1 MQSQKDYNYK
11 KNYINFQKM
20 KGIYNNDSYDF
31 VLKNFDN
38 LKILIK
44 HLEFSVRT
52 LNCLKE
58 LGIKDVGEL
67 IQLSEIYL
75 IRSPNFGKKS
85 LTEVNE
91 MLGRLN
97 LRLNT
102 DIIWPMEEDG
112 HQKTIKEIPDE
123 YLQKFKNLEEKQEH
137 DFLETHFEKLLTPID
152 KIGFSLRT
160 VNCLKDLSI
169 KELGQLVIFSESEL
183 IRTKNFGRKSLFE
196 IKKILSG
203 LNLNLNTPI
212 HWPPTNYD
220 KLKKRI
226 KKITN
231 ILSYFDPISKKL
243 KKIDLDRSELNEN
256 YLFDLIK
263 SFLNEREYLILKNRY
278 WKGLTL
284 EEIGQIEKVT
294 RERIRQIEAKAIRK
308 IKRAYL
314 IFNKFLEI
322 NKNEIFLKYSST
334 ENLVTYKSLSKVK
347 NKYPLN
353 SKDGLISL
361 AYDIILEKQFYKDT
375 DLEKKENFFNKFFHK
390 VDGGWLKYHYDNF
403 EDDAEELIYYLDKKP
418 LPRQC
423 ESARELS
430 NISIENFKDVAKSVD
445 SKTDYYLINNYFCE
459 NKKNFAYL
467 SNSYLVK
474 MHEILFNASPNTFI
488 ENDKIMK
495 LIKKDKFLR
504 ECAWSKTIIR
514 AKDLMRG
521 KGLVDTNHLFF
532 VSGAGIIPLGAEK
545 NDYFEDIELDNNPI
559 EDLDIF
565 KEETYSE
572 KLSKYLAIIES
583 ILEKNKAISLK
594 RLSEIYVKKIEQNI
608 RPQQTLKLLGIL
620 LSSYEKFIQI
630 GPGVWSLKN
639 IPNADKNLANYI
651 LKNKESYP
659 ADMYSLIKFSKENLS
674 KYPGCGTDFE
684 KEICIQGKEI
694 LNKDTYDS
702 FVHVSNP
709 EKWSTSQTIIKKFQ
723 EQKRISN
730 FYLNVKTSGSF
741 NLEDEKKIKSY
752 DIDNLGFAILSIF
765 QDKTVSIVGLNT
777 FFDYSLFWNTSAS
790 ILVLLSYAG
799 LIETPNYNLKP
810 HKVNSTIVN
819 DIRNLIL
826 KEIIENGNL
835 NWNREFGKKII
846 KMIKS
851 NYSNF
856 IIKDNWITE
865 DLRLKNII

>member
-1 MQSQKDYNYK
+1 MQTQKDYNYK

-20 KGIYNNDSYDF
+20 KGIYNKDSYDF

-44 HLEFSVRT
+44 QLKFSVRT
-52 LNCLKE
+52 HNCLKE

-67 IQLSEIYL
+67 IQLSELYL

-97 LRLNT
+97 LKLNT
-102 DIIWPMEEDG
+102 DIIWPMEEDSD
-112 HQKTIKEIPDE
+112 QKTIKEIPDE
-123 YLQKFKNLEEKQEH
+123 YLQKFKNLEEKQEN
-137 DFLETHFEKLLTPID
+137 DFIERNFEKLLTPIY

-160 VNCLKDLSI
+160 LNCLKDLSI

-183 IRTKNFGRKSLFE
+183 IRTRNFGRKSLFE

-203 LNLNLNTPI
+203 LNLKLNTPI

-294 RERIRQIEAKAIRK
+294 RERIRQIEAKVIRK

-361 AYDIILEKQFYKDT
+361 AYDIILEKQSYKDT

-390 VDGGWLKYHYDNF
+390 VDSGWLKYHYDNF

-423 ESARELS
+423 ESARDLS

-459 NKKNFAYL
+459 NKKNFGYL

-488 ENDKIMK
+488 ENEKVMK

-504 ECAWSKTIIR
+504 ECTWSKTIIR

-521 KGLVDTNHLFF
+521 KGLVETNHLFF

-545 NDYFEDIELDNNPI
+545 NDYFEDIELDDNPI
-559 EDLDIF
+559 EDLDIV
-565 KEETYSE
+565 KERTYSE

-594 RLSEIYVKKIEQNI
+594 RLSEIYVEKIEQNI
-608 RPQQTLKLLGIL
+608 KPQQTLKLLGIL

-639 IPNADKNLANYI
+639 IPNANKNLANYI

-659 ADMYSLIKFSKENLS
+659 ADMYSLIKFSNENLS
-674 KYPGCGTDFE
+674 KYPGCGTEFE
-684 KEICIQGKEI
+684 KEICIKGKEI

-752 DIDNLGFAILSIF
+752 DIDNLGFAILNIF

-826 KEIIENGNL
+826 KEIIDNGNL
-835 NWNREFGKKII
+835 NWNREFGKKIV

-856 IIKDNWITE
+856 ITKDNWITE
-865 DLRLKNII
+865 DLRLKNVI